1 MLEDQEGS
9 VNPEKLGNE
18 GIYAKYN
25 VGIITIILPM

>member
-1 MLEDQEGS
+1 MLEDRERS
-9 VNPEKLGNE
+9 VNSEKLGNE